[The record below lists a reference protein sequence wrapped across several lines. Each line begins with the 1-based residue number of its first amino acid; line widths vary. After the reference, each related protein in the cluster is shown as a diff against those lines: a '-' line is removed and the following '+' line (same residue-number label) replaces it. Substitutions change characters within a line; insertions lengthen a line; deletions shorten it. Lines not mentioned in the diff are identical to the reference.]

1 MTTEEGKRGTA
12 RAVAQLSRGAVGAV
26 RDIERQLVSN
36 LAPET
41 VAADIK
47 NLRIDLEMLSR
58 LATEAVSDSSVCSHC
73 GTVVM

>member
-1 MTTEEGKRGTA
+1 M
-12 RAVAQLSRGAVGAV
+12 
-26 RDIERQLVSN
+26 SN